1 MRESIPLFE
10 LGEPLWPEAL
20 AHYFFAAS
28 GNDSFA
34 RMALG
39 YRHMQGLGVPRSC
52 QTAVLYYQPV
62 AEQVVELARTPNSL
76 PYVSRYPCPASVSE
90 CQLSGALIRLQAE
103 RAPPELDRSSFGSC
117 LRIACSNG
125 APTV

>member
-1 MRESIPLFE
+1 M
-10 LGEPLWPEAL
+10 WPQARV
-20 AHYFFAAS
+20 HYFFAAS

-62 AEQVVELARTPNSL
+62 AEEVVELAQTPDSL
-76 PYVSRYPCPASVSE
+76 PFVSIPPIPSSGLPCISAAQ
-90 CQLSGALIRLQAE
+90 CQRSQTHMWGCVCPSMRLLLVM
-103 RAPPELDRSSFGSC
+103 RH
-117 LRIACSNG
+117 LRMRLACCRLE
-125 APTV
+125 T

>member
-1 MRESIPLFE
+1 VQVHGHSAGVKELIPLFE
-10 LGEPLWPEAL
+10 LGEPMWPEAL

-34 RMALG
+34 RMVLG

-62 AEQVVELARTPNSL
+62 AEEVVELARAPDSL
-76 PYVSRYPCPASVSE
+76 PFVSFISCIITT
-90 CQLSGALIRLQAE
+90 LIRAYVL
-103 RAPPELDRSSFGSC
+103 C
-117 LRIACSNG
+117 LLAIC
-125 APTV
+125 

>member
-1 MRESIPLFE
+1 MREAIPLFE

-20 AHYFFAAS
+20 THYFFAAS

-76 PYVSRYPCPASVSE
+76 PYVSRFPCPASMSKY
-90 CQLSGALIRLQAE
+90 QLSGSLM
-103 RAPPELDRSSFGSC
+103 
-117 LRIACSNG
+117 
-125 APTV
+125 

>member
-1 MRESIPLFE
+1 M
-10 LGEPLWPEAL
+10 WPEAL
-20 AHYFFAAS
+20 VHYFFAAS

-62 AEQVVELARTPNSL
+62 AEEVVELAQTPDSL
-76 PYVSRYPCPASVSE
+76 PFVSTPPLPIGLPLSPAYPDA
-90 CQLSGALIRLQAE
+90 
-103 RAPPELDRSSFGSC
+103 
-117 LRIACSNG
+117 
-125 APTV
+125 